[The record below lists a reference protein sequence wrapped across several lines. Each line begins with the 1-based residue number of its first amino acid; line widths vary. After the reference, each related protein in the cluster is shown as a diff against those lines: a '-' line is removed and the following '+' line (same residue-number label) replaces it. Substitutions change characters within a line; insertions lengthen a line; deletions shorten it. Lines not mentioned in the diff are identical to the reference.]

1 MEQSRWHLLQLAA
14 LPTATHQL
22 DQVPGCYSPRLRMKR
37 APSPARETLVSF
49 VISKGSGA
57 MGGVHVAYDDKR
69 CPPHIIFRHMGSR
82 SRCLTL
88 SSLYSHNNPVCHLHS
103 FTLCLLVTPNEL
115 FCPNLFSGSGQVPG
129 TPLRVPC
136 LGANRL
142 QPYRFFFLCF
152 LSTAIKFLQLNHPS
166 SI

>member
-1 MEQSRWHLLQLAA
+1 MEQSRWHLLQIAA
-14 LPTATHQL
+14 LLTATHQL

-49 VISKGSGA
+49 MLSKGSVA
-57 MGGVHVAYDDKR
+57 MKGVHVTYDDKR
-69 CPPHIIFRHMGSR
+69 CPPQIIFRDMGSR
-82 SRCLTL
+82 SQCLTL
-88 SSLYSHNNPVCHLHS
+88 SSLYSHIVCHLHS

-115 FCPNLFSGSGQVPG
+115 FCLNLFSGSGQVPG
-129 TPLRVPC
+129 TPPRAPC
-136 LGANRL
+136 LSANLL